1 MENDRRNTDPE
12 ANLRDIRRR
21 IAKLRSILY
30 PDTPRR
36 RPIRE
41 NAEVEEQTQRHK
53 SQPKGNPAADKFKE
67 NLLKLKEQK
76 KDREW
81 KS

>member
-21 IAKLRSILY
+21 IAKLRSTLY
-30 PDTPRR
+30 PDTSRR

-53 SQPKGNPAADKFKE
+53 PKPKGNPAADEFKK
-67 NLLKLKEQK
+67 NLLKLKKQK
-76 KDREW
+76 EDREW